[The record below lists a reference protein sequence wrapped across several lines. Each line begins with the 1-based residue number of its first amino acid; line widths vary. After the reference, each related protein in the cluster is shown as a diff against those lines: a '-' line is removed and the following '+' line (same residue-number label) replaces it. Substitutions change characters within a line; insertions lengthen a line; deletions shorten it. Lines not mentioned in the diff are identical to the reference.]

1 MCISIN
7 SLVKLIFIIFFL
19 HSCST
24 NYIEKEN
31 INLKDEGLNN
41 PLKSNVYF
49 SISKGFNDN
58 KPNCIFILPVKS
70 DIKHKKFILT
80 SDTDRF
86 DKIIRK
92 SIYAHLSALN
102 YRDIE
107 LSRIDY
113 LIDKYNAKNL
123 NDFLYLAKKIDCDGM
138 LEIKINKFDFK
149 YLGVYSSVNVFVT
162 LHLISSKTEDILW
175 EAGLDELKAKGS
187 VPLSPFSIAS
197 GLYSA
202 TNNLKEENIYSI
214 ADNISRKL
222 LKKLPNPR
230 NLQLLAS
237 DLELNISD
245 KINVN
250 NVKAK
255 ESITKPLSHKE
266 FQNFITNNQFH
277 KKKFEKLYTDI
288 NNKKGL
294 NRESTY
300 IYSNSLFKN
309 GYYEEAIEKISEIEL
324 SIESYPDL
332 SFLKG
337 KIYYN
342 MQDYTNAENSFIR
355 AISKNSNSAS
365 YFNALGILYIKQNKL
380 SLADASFAKAL
391 DIAPNNVK
399 ANTIMGVINFNLKKY
414 HEAVYYFTYSA
425 ISSYENNDYTNLAKN
440 IILIEKIEKI
450 NPKVVNKDI
459 MKKLYKALERR
470 VSKNEKNS
478 SNIH

>member
-1 MCISIN
+1 MCILIN
-7 SLVKLIFIIFFL
+7 SLIKLIFILFFL
-19 HSCST
+19 FSCST

-31 INLKDEGLNN
+31 INLKDEGLKN

-49 SISKGFNDN
+49 SISKDFNEN
-58 KPNCIFILPVKS
+58 IPNCIFIIPVKS
-70 DIKHKKFILT
+70 DIKRKKFTLT
-80 SDTDRF
+80 PNSDSF

-113 LIDKYNAKNL
+113 LIDKHNSKNL
-123 NDFLYLAKKIDCDGM
+123 NDFLHLAKKIDCDGI

-149 YLGVYSSVNVFVT
+149 YLGIYSSVNVFVT

-202 TNNLKEENIYSI
+202 TNNLKEESIYSI

-230 NLQLLAS
+230 DLQLLAS

-250 NVKAK
+250 NIKAK
-255 ESITKPLSHKE
+255 ESISKPVSHQE
-266 FQNFITNNQFH
+266 FQTFISNNQFH
-277 KKKFEKLYTDI
+277 KKEFEKLYTDI

-309 GYYEEAIEKISEIEL
+309 GYYEEALEKISEIEL
-324 SIESYPDL
+324 SIETYPEL

-337 KIYYN
+337 KINYN
-342 MQDYTNAENSFIR
+342 MQDYINAEKNFIR
-355 AISKNSNSAS
+355 AISKNNNSAP
-365 YFNALGILYIKQNKL
+365 YFNALGVVYIKQNKL
-380 SLADASFAKAL
+380 YKANASFVKAL
-391 DIAPNNVK
+391 DIAPNNIK
-399 ANTIMGVINFNLKKY
+399 SNTIMGVINLNLKKY
-414 HEAVYYFTYSA
+414 DDAVYYLTNSA

-450 NPKVVNKDI
+450 NSKFVNKTI
-459 MKKLYKALERR
+459 MKKLYQALERR
-470 VSKNEKNS
+470 VSVNEKNS
-478 SNIH
+478 SNNH